1 MKIEEA
7 IVSSNLEVCCPTGGG
22 MMRITCISSKFEL
35 AVFGLA
41 CQSQSFLADLPSDPM
56 FHSFLCLS
64 PVPKYTKFKLFNQ
77 DPKSRFPLYSKHL
90 FHNCTHA
97 ISIISKSSDATLQGR
112 TIFLSLPVVAVE
124 VEDQDGDT
132 PPPSEPI
139 FHSGLDASTADSQ
152 VNGVGG

>member
-1 MKIEEA
+1 M
-7 IVSSNLEVCCPTGGG
+7 
-22 MMRITCISSKFEL
+22 
-35 AVFGLA
+35 
-41 CQSQSFLADLPSDPM
+41 
-56 FHSFLCLS
+56 CLY
-64 PVPKYTKFKLFNQ
+64 PVPKCTKLKVFNFHL
-77 DPKSRFPLYSKHL
+77 KSQSRSVSNTH
-90 FHNCTHA
+90 HNCIRA
-97 ISIISKSSDATLQGR
+97 ISIIPKSSDATLQGR